1 MAERRY
7 NRDEVAAIFKQ
18 AAESQQAPRL
28 DHPSAGGMTLAE
40 LQEIGSEVGLPREL
54 VARAARS
61 LDVTGSSALRTFIG
75 LPIGVSRT
83 VELERSLSDA
93 EWERLVVQLRDTF
106 DARGRVRYDGP
117 FRQWTN
123 GNLQVLLEPT
133 PSGHRLR
140 LRTVKGS
147 ARELMSAGLV
157 SLAIAAAMLLAAATT
172 GRLAD
177 LAAGAAFLT
186 AAGLGLFGL
195 AALGL
200 PGWARLRGRQMDDLA
215 EWLVSGTRTATPA
228 GRRPEEDDPTSPRT

>member
-7 NRDEVAAIFKQ
+7 NREEVAAIFKQ

-28 DHPSAGGMTLAE
+28 DHPLAGGMTLAE
-40 LQEIGSEVGLPREL
+40 LQEIGSEVGLPPAL

-61 LDVTGSSALRTFIG
+61 LDVASSSVLRTFIG

-83 VELERSLSDA
+83 VELERPLSDA
-93 EWERLVVQLRDTF
+93 EWERLVVVLRDTF
-106 DARGRVRYDGP
+106 DTRGRVRYDGP

-133 PSGHRLR
+133 PSGHRLC

-186 AAGLGLFGL
+186 AAGLGLFGW

-200 PGWARLRGRQMDDLA
+200 PGWARLRGQQMDGIA
-215 EWLVSGTRTATPA
+215 TWLVSGTRSATPA
-228 GRRPEEDDPTSPRT
+228 GGRREDDDPASPRA